1 LRNLNDILAGLKLV
15 NVIGDANKE
24 IAKLEL
30 DSRAVEANGLFIA
43 VKGSL
48 SDGHD
53 YIAKAIENGATAILC
68 ENLPENLLEDLTYV
82 QVENSSKSLGFLAAN
97 FYDRPSEKL
106 KLLAVT
112 GTNGKTSIATMLFQ
126 LFQKMG
132 YECGLLS
139 TVENKIGKLI
149 IPATHTTPH
158 AIAIN
163 ELLAK
168 MVEAGCTYCIMEA
181 SSHALV
187 QNRMAGLDVDGAI
200 FTNLTHDHLDYHK
213 TFKEYLKAKKILFDY
228 LPNKAFA
235 LSNGDDKNGL
245 VILQNTKARK
255 FLYAISGKADFSA
268 RVLESDFNG
277 MMMNINGKE
286 VHVKMIG
293 GFNAYN
299 VLAVYGAAM
308 LMEHNETEVLIA
320 LSTIEGAEGRFEY
333 TVSLNEKIVGIVDYA
348 HTPDALKKVLETTN
362 QLNVRSNSIITV
374 VGCGGD
380 RDKTKR
386 PLMGA
391 IAAKLSTKVVLTSDN
406 PRTENPEVILEE
418 MQSEIGV
425 SDKRKVVVIENR
437 RQAIKTAVMLAK
449 EGDIILV
456 AGKGHENYQ
465 DVKGVKSHFDDLE
478 ELEATFR
485 ETGR

>member
-1 LRNLNDILAGLKLV
+1 MRNLRDILLGLKLID
-15 NVIGDANKE
+15 VIGDTNKE

-30 DSRAVEANGLFIA
+30 DSRAVEANSLFIA

-48 SDGHD
+48 SDGHE
-53 YIAKAIENGATAILC
+53 YITKAIENGAVAILC
-68 ENLPENLLEDLTYV
+68 ESLPQKLHEQVTYV
-82 QVENSSKSLGFLAAN
+82 QVDNSSKSLGFLAAN

-132 YECGLLS
+132 YVCGLLS
-139 TVENKIGKLI
+139 TVENKIGNEV

-163 ELLAK
+163 ALLAK

-187 QNRMAGLDVDGAI
+187 QNRMTGLDVDGAI

-213 TFKEYLKAKKILFDY
+213 TFKEYLKAKKILFDD
-228 LPNKAFA
+228 LSSKAFA
-235 LSNGDDKNGL
+235 LSNADDKNGL
-245 VILQNTKARK
+245 VMLQNTKARK
-255 FLYAISGKADFSA
+255 FLYAISGNADFSG

-277 MMMNINGKE
+277 MMMNINSKE

-299 VLAVYGAAM
+299 VLAVYGAAI
-308 LMEHNETEVLIA
+308 LMEQNETEVLIA

-333 TVSLNEKIVGIVDYA
+333 VVSPVDKIVGIVDYA

-362 QLNVRSNSIITV
+362 QLNTMSKSIITV

-391 IAAKLSTKVVLTSDN
+391 IAAKLSTNLLLTSDN
-406 PRTENPEVILEE
+406 PRTEDPNVILEE
-418 MQSEIGV
+418 MQSGIGV
-425 SDKRKVVVIENR
+425 SEKKRVVVIENR
-437 RQAIKTAVMLAK
+437 RQAIKAAIMLAK

-478 ELEATFR
+478 ELEEGFK
-485 ETGR
+485 EMGR

>member
-1 LRNLNDILAGLKLV
+1 MRNLSDILVGVKLID
-15 NVIGDANKE
+15 VIGDTHKL

-30 DSRAVEANGLFIA
+30 DSRAIEENSFFIA
-43 VKGSL
+43 IKGSV

-53 YIAKAIENGATAILC
+53 YIPKAIELGAVAILC
-68 ENLPENLLEDLTYV
+68 EVMPENLDRGVTYV
-82 QVENSSKSLGFLAAN
+82 KVENASKSLGLLAAN
-97 FYDRPSEKL
+97 FYNRPSEKM

-112 GTNGKTSIATMLFQ
+112 GTNGKTSIATMLYQ
-126 LFQKMG
+126 LFQQMG
-132 YECGLLS
+132 YVCGLLS
-139 TVENKIGKLI
+139 TVENKIGNEI
-149 IPATHTTPH
+149 ILSTHTTPH

-163 ELLAK
+163 ALMAK

-187 QNRMAGLDVDGAI
+187 QNRMAGLDIDGAI
-200 FTNLTHDHLDYHK
+200 FSNLTHDHLDYHK
-213 TFKEYLKAKKILFDY
+213 TFKDYLKAKKLLFDD
-228 LPNKAFA
+228 LSPKAFA
-235 LSNGDDKNGL
+235 LSNADDKNGM
-245 VILQNTKARK
+245 VMLQNTKARK
-255 FLYAISGKADFSA
+255 YMYAISGNADFSG

-277 MMMNINGKE
+277 MMMNINSKE
-286 VHVKMIG
+286 LHVKMIG

-299 VLAVYGAAM
+299 VLAVYGAAI
-308 LMEHNETEVLIA
+308 LMEHDETEVLIA

-333 TVSLNEKIVGIVDYA
+333 IVSPNDKVVGIVDYA

-362 QLNVRSNSIITV
+362 QLNPQSKQIITV

-380 RDKTKR
+380 RDRTKR

-391 IAAKLSTKVVLTSDN
+391 IAAKLSTKLVLTSDN
-406 PRTENPEVILEE
+406 PRTEDPNTILNEV
-418 MQSEIGV
+418 QSGIGI
-425 SDKRKVVVIENR
+425 SDRKKVVVIESR

-456 AGKGHENYQ
+456 AGKGHEKYQ

-478 ELEATFR
+478 ELEESFKEMNR
-485 ETGR
+485 